1 MVIDMEKLKELQ
13 RDLEKLERLNDSLRE
28 IFENVELLKTA
39 LKLGLIDPKFENF
52 VKTLEESHICNE
64 LQASSA
70 SQASCENHSKFASHT
85 AIETQR
91 THASQPKVEAHVTHA
106 SRNFS
111 EFHDMGAS
119 QNVHVT
125 RPSFAETQPD
135 EVIYPKTNPKCE
147 IHVFRRDSEVL
158 LEWWHANRK
167 VDQVIIK
174 DEWEIYRAMK
184 EHAVG
189 GILTFSKFWK
199 IVRRISGFNHTK
211 ASLVFNYIGSKEKFN
226 TEIKKVTSLYL
237 NKEIKEWAIVFKP
250 LIESEEMEEID
261 WKEKIKEEIKLWQD
275 LLG

>member
-1 MVIDMEKLKELQ
+1 MVIDMSKLKELQ
-13 RDLEKLERLNDSLRE
+13 RDLEKLERLNDLLRE
-28 IFENVELLKTA
+28 LLKNVELLKIA
-39 LKLGLIDPKFENF
+39 RKLGLVDPKFESLMKF
-52 VKTLEESHICNE
+52 LEESHLYYEPQE
-64 LQASSA
+64 LSA
-70 SQASCENHSKFASHT
+70 SH
-85 AIETQR
+85 IDI
-91 THASQPKVEAHVTHA
+91 EAHVTHA

-119 QNVHVT
+119 QITNET
-125 RPSFAETQPD
+125 PPPFAETQPD

-147 IHVFRRDSEVL
+147 IYVFRRDSEVL

>member
-70 SQASCENHSKFASHT
+70 SQASCENHSKFASHIG
-85 AIETQR
+85 IETHI
-91 THASQPKVEAHVTHA
+91 THASQSEAESHVVC
-106 SRNFS
+106 
-111 EFHDMGAS
+111 AS

-125 RPSFAETQPD
+125 QPSFAETQPD
-135 EVIYPKTNPKCE
+135 EKPDEIIYPKTNPKCE

-158 LEWWHANRK
+158 LEWWHAGRK

-174 DEWEIYRAMK
+174 DEWAIYRAMK

-211 ASLVFNYIGSKEKFN
+211 ASLVFNYIGSKEMFN

-250 LIESEEMEEID
+250 LIESEETEEID
-261 WKEKIKEEIKLWQD
+261 WKEKIKEERKLWQD